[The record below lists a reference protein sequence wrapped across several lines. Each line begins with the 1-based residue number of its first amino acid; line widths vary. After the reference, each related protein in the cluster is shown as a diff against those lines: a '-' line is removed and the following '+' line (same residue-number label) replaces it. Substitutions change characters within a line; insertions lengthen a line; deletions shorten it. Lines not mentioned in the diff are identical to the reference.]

1 MLKLCAILRLADELD
16 QGHSGKIA
24 KLSVKLSK
32 EELCVRFEAEED
44 ISLIRWTVARAA
56 ALFRE
61 IFGIEPVL
69 CKA

>member
-1 MLKLCAILRLADELD
+1 M
-16 QGHSGKIA
+16 
-24 KLSVKLSK
+24 
-32 EELCVRFEAEED
+32 RFEAEED
-44 ISLIRWTVARAA
+44 ISLIRWTFARAA